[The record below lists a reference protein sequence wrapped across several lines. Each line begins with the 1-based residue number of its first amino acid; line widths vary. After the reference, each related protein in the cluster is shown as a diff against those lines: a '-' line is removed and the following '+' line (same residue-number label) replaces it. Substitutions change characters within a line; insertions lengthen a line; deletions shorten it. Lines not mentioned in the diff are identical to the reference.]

1 MGNAFLNYQLQ
12 RIAEGIEGGMA
23 GGGTLT
29 VDVTGAGDMQGATA
43 STDGVHGLVPQ
54 PLQGD
59 QDKYLSGGGTWKD
72 LPPSGGVDYSTTEQD
87 TGLKWIDGLSTVYQ
101 VTDVITVSSSNDNII
116 ISVPDNATI
125 ISQSVVAVNQ
135 ITHITELIL
144 PFSGPSSL
152 SDTMSW
158 WLDASGGYYTAHF
171 RIGSTIASN
180 LPYTVYMTTR
190 YIKNS

>member
-59 QDKYLSGGGTWKD
+59 QEKYLSGGGTWKD
-72 LPPSGGVDYSTTEQD
+72 LPPSGGVDYSLTEQD
-87 TGLKWIDGLSTVYQ
+87 TGLKWIDGTSEIYQ
-101 VTDVITVSSSNDNII
+101 ITDVITLSGLNENITL
-116 ISVPDNATI
+116 SVPDTATI
-125 ISQSVVAVNQ
+125 ISQIAVAVNPN
-135 ITHITELIL
+135 TLITELSL
-144 PFSGPSSL
+144 PYQGPYNL
-152 SDTMSW
+152 ADGLWW
-158 WLDASGGYYTAHF
+158 WLDASNGYYTAHF
-171 RIGSTIASN
+171 RTGSNQSSS
-180 LPYTVYMTTR
+180 LPYTIYITSR
-190 YIKNS
+190 YYKHS